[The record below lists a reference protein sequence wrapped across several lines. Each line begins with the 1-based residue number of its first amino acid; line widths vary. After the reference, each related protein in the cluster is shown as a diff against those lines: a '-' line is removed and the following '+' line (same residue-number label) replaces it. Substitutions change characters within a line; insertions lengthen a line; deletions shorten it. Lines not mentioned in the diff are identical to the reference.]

1 MHTQDAHAPQQLQ
14 FRLRVDE
21 AHCDRAAQGLRLMA
35 QYQYRSLAL
44 RYENIGWI
52 RRARQ
57 GSRRLAWALSAVAL
71 AASLVALWA
80 GLANRWGRHDYFTLA
95 ALLLLEAVALWL
107 VLPRAERINS
117 GLRARFERYFGNR
130 AAARLRPTRGA
141 APFEAVYDLRGDLLV
156 YSRIAKGQ
164 WTQRWHRHLGKFRAR
179 GVALQTPDVLAIF
192 PKPGAVVPA
201 MIVLTA
207 ADGALAAAIRALGW
221 TIVDIDP
228 SCGDPVAAAMAAPAR
243 ELDPPMPIR

>member
-1 MHTQDAHAPQQLQ
+1 MNLPEAHAPQELQ

-21 AHCDRAAQGLRLMA
+21 AHCDRAAHGLRLMA
-35 QYQYRSLAL
+35 QYQYRSLAR

-57 GSRRLAWALSAVAL
+57 SSRGLARPLAAVAL
-71 AASLVALWA
+71 AASLIALWA
-80 GLANRWGRHDYFTLA
+80 GLTDRWSRHEYFILA
-95 ALLLLEAVALWL
+95 ALLFLEAVALWL

-130 AAARLRPTRGA
+130 AAARLRPTRGD
-141 APFEAVYDLRGDLLV
+141 APFEAIYDLRGDLLV
-156 YSRIAKGQ
+156 YSRVAKGQ

-221 TIVDIDP
+221 TIVDIVPD
-228 SCGDPVAAAMAAPAR
+228 SGDPVAR
-243 ELDPPMPIR
+243 ELDPLPPIR

>member
-1 MHTQDAHAPQQLQ
+1 MNIPDAHAPQELQ
-14 FRLRVDE
+14 FRLPVDE

-35 QYQYRSLAL
+35 QYQYRSLAR

-57 GSRRLAWALSAVAL
+57 GSRGLARALAAIAL
-71 AASLVALWA
+71 AASLMALWG
-80 GLANRWGRHDYFTLA
+80 GLANRWWCQGYFTLA
-95 ALLLLEAVALWL
+95 AVLFVEAVALWL
-107 VLPRAERINS
+107 VLPRAERINNA
-117 GLRARFERYFGNR
+117 LRARFERYFGDR
-130 AAARLRPTRGA
+130 AAARLRPTRRD

-156 YSRIAKGQ
+156 YSRLAKGQ

-179 GVALQTPDVLAIF
+179 GVALRTPDVLAIF
-192 PKPGAVVPA
+192 PKPGTVVPA

-207 ADGALAAAIRALGW
+207 PDGALAAAIRALGW

-228 SCGDPVAAAMAAPAR
+228 GCGDPMAR
-243 ELDPPMPIR
+243 ELDPPSPVR